1 MNMSHLESIK
11 NSALRMKSINSLM
24 EELKTVSP
32 SSSQEADSLISK
44 LRVGKQEILKLTFE
58 IKKEI
63 RELERKLA

>member
-1 MNMSHLESIK
+1 MNISHIESIK
-11 NSALRMKSINSLM
+11 NSALKMKSINSLM